1 MPSAGRRL
9 AEVGGEAVG
18 PGVDLLVGAGTR
30 MSDLGSQLEELRQA
44 GLYRQRRLLAG
55 RQGVHPRI
63 DRRELLAFC
72 SNDYLGLAA
81 HSAVIEALRKG
92 AARDGVGSGASHLIS
107 GHHQAHEALEDAL
120 AAFVGRERALL
131 FSTGYMANLGVIQ
144 ALCGRGDQILADRL
158 NHASLLDGAQLS
170 QARLRR
176 YRHADTDQLETML
189 GSTRAREGGRH
200 QSVRRGGGSLIV
212 SDGVFSMDG
221 DLAPVPELAALASR
235 NGASLMIDDAHGIG
249 VLGANGRGTL
259 EHCGLHGA
267 ASQAAV
273 PILVGTLGKALGT
286 FGAFVAG
293 SAELIE
299 VLIQRARSYIY
310 TTALPPALATAT
322 LKSLEI
328 VQQEPERREHL
339 RHLISRFRAGVETL
353 GLALAGSP
361 TPIQPLIAG
370 DVDTALH
377 WSRFLEDNGILVTA
391 IRPPTVPQGSAR
403 LRITF
408 SAAHQ
413 AADVDRLLETL
424 ARLPRAATPKA
435 KGAGVG

>member
-1 MPSAGRRL
+1 MIQIAAELDRL
-9 AEVGGEAVG
+9 R
-18 PGVDLLVGAGTR
+18 D
-30 MSDLGSQLEELRQA
+30 A

-55 RQGVHPRI
+55 PQAVRPRI
-63 DRRELLAFC
+63 DGRELLAFC

-81 HSAVIEALRKG
+81 HPAVIEALREG

-107 GHHQAHEALEDAL
+107 GHHEAHEALETAL

-158 NHASLLDGAQLS
+158 NHASLVDGARLS

-176 YRHADTDQLETML
+176 YPHADIDRLQGML
-189 GSTRAREGGRH
+189 INGNGN
-200 QSVRRGGGSLIV
+200 LIV
-212 SDGVFSMDG
+212 TDGVFSMDG
-221 DLAPVPELAALASR
+221 DLAPIPALASL
-235 NGASLMIDDAHGIG
+235 ASHSDALLMVDDAHGIG
-249 VLGANGRGTL
+249 VLGAGGRGSL
-259 EHCGLHGA
+259 EHLGLDGPEA
-267 ASQAAV
+267 QAAV
-273 PILVGTLGKALGT
+273 PILVGTLGKAIGT

-293 SAELIE
+293 SAELVE
-299 VLIQRARSYIY
+299 LLIQRARSYIY

-322 LKSLEI
+322 LKALQI
-328 VQQEPERREHL
+328 AQQEPERREQL
-339 RHLISRFRAGVETL
+339 QHLISRFRAGAYSL
-353 GLALAGSP
+353 GLALADSP

-370 DVDTALH
+370 DVDTALR
-377 WSRFLEDNGILVTA
+377 WSRYLEDNDILVTA

-413 AADVDRLLETL
+413 ATDVDRLLETL
-424 ARLPRAATPKA
+424 ARLPEQQWVKERQA
-435 KGAGVG
+435 KQQR